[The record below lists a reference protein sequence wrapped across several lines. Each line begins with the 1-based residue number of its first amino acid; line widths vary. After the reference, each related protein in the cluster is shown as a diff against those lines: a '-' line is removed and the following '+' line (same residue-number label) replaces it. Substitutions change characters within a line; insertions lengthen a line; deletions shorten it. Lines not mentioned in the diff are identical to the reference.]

1 MEYLDVVKRRW
12 LTTLQ
17 SGYWKARENPDPQEV
32 LDAAIVLYSLQYL
45 NSDVHFGAELQQYVV
60 ANSAEA
66 KYNNKLGCFVHLIVD
81 HAYP

>member
-1 MEYLDVVKRRW
+1 MKKRW

-17 SGYWKARENPDPQEV
+17 SGYWKAREHPDPQEV

-66 KYNNKLGCFVHLIVD
+66 RNNSKLDCLALLSVG
-81 HAYP
+81 HACL